1 MGHSSACRSASRR
14 LTTFSQTFSRRSTF
28 RQPVLRGTRSRVGK
42 DAVMKRR
49 LMYVEL
55 KSGYNDDGPAFIGW
69 VTFSKTRKTVKVHG
83 KNLERFQGGKA
94 NHFDTKNDDLY

>member
-1 MGHSSACRSASRR
+1 MIG
-14 LTTFSQTFSRRSTF
+14 
-28 RQPVLRGTRSRVGK
+28 
-42 DAVMKRR
+42 VMKRR

-94 NHFDTKNDDLY
+94 NHFDTANDDLYWVSAPKKNRNDRHELGRHASVHIDDDAREEYERIMTLES